1 MEGCRG
7 GNSAEEGRLRDHTCV
22 IPAGENMENPDA
34 DLSHQHPGVALL
46 LAFLVQIA
54 VMGWMSSF
62 FFFLMAINQL

>member
-54 VMGWMSSF
+54 VMG
-62 FFFLMAINQL
+62 